1 MANQSNH
8 HTSQIG
14 EAIKN
19 ELKIYDTQ
27 LDKNI
32 YLPFQ
37 AKQTVFVSQRFGI
50 KHRDCGRHIRNLVL
64 EQRT

>member
-32 YLPFQ
+32 YLPSQ
-37 AKQTVFVSQRFGI
+37 AKQTVFVSQCFGI
-50 KHRDCGRHIRNLVL
+50 KHRDCRSDFRYPVL
-64 EQRT
+64 E